1 LGDLARGCG
10 GGWRLTA
17 TVGASAPRSKVIAAF
32 AAVYV
37 IWGSTYLAIRF
48 AIETLP
54 GFLMA
59 GVRFVLAGGF
69 ILVWSKLRGAELPG
83 RAQWRAAAITGTLL
97 LLGGNGAV
105 VWAERTIPSG
115 VAALMV
121 ATVPCWMV
129 LLDWLRPGGIR
140 PTGQIV
146 AGLLLGLGGIAM
158 LVGPDS
164 LLGGGRLNPLGALA
178 LIGGSLSWAAGSIYS
193 RQAAAPARPFV
204 ATGMQMLCG
213 GCALL
218 VAGTVVGEWSAAD
231 LSAVSGRSLLALVYL
246 IVVGAIV
253 GYTAYIW
260 LLRVTTPARAST
272 YAYVNPVVAVLLGWL
287 FAGEPISA
295 RMVVAAGIII
305 GGVALITIARRPRVL
320 IGPSPAASGVPVS
333 LTDVSIER
341 P

>member
-1 LGDLARGCG
+1 
-10 GGWRLTA
+10 
-17 TVGASAPRSKVIAAF
+17 VIAAF
-32 AAVYV
+32 AAVYI

-59 GVRFVLAGGF
+59 GVRFVLAGSL
-69 ILVWSKLRGAELPG
+69 ILGWSKLRGARIPG
-83 RAQWRAAAITGTLL
+83 WPQWRAAAITGTLL

-115 VAALMV
+115 VAALVV

-129 LLDWLRPGGIR
+129 LLDWLRPDGSR
-140 PTGQIV
+140 PSGQII
-146 AGLLLGLGGIAM
+146 AGLLLGLGGIAL

-178 LIGGSLSWAAGSIYS
+178 LVGGSLSWATGSIYS
-193 RQAAAPARPFV
+193 RQARAPAPPLV

-213 GCALL
+213 GLALL
-218 VAGTVVGEWSAAD
+218 AVGTLAGEWSRIE
-231 LSAVSGRSLLALVYL
+231 LTGVSIRSLLALLYL
-246 IVVGAIV
+246 ILIGAIV

-287 FAGEPISA
+287 FAGEVISA
-295 RMVVAAGIII
+295 RMVVAACIII
-305 GGVALITIARRPRVL
+305 AGVALITIARRPRVMT
-320 IGPSPAASGVPVS
+320 GPSPATSGIAAS
-333 LTDVSIER
+333 DVSGDGER
-341 P
+341 N